1 MCGRLM
7 RVIGHSMEPA
17 LHPGDLVWVEP
28 FQRSDEGP
36 HSGEIVVARPGRL
49 HGTPVIKRLAEIV
62 RERNE
67 FILRGDNPADSTDSR
82 TFGPVTRQELVG
94 RIRLRVWPVGRLAQ
108 TGVISH
114 SP

>member
-7 RVIGHSMEPA
+7 RVVGHSMEPA

-28 FQRSDEGP
+28 LQSQDIGP
-36 HSGEIVVARPGRL
+36 HTGEIVVARPGRL
-49 HGTPVIKRLAEIV
+49 HGTPVIKRLAEV
-62 RERNE
+62 VCERNE

-82 TFGPVTRQELVG
+82 AFGPVGRQEIVG
-94 RIRLRVWPVGRLAQ
+94 RIRLRVWPLGRLAR
-108 TGVISH
+108 TSLHSH